1 MGEYLMANTN
11 QNERPVY
18 MDMTFAFTA
27 VIGAAGST
35 IGAAVE
41 NVRGYSKLSNMPE
54 FATYAQAQDYAD
66 ELNAKLGLTT
76 LEAWKIVASTMR

>member
-1 MGEYLMANTN
+1 MTNTN

-35 IGAAVE
+35 IGAAIE

-54 FATYAQAQDYAD
+54 FKTYPEAHDYAE
-66 ELNAKLGLTT
+66 ELNTKLGLSS